1 MDIAF
6 SLRDADQLAK
16 LPEKFLRANVLKRG
30 TRLLLALRSELLT
43 RPPILDRGFHLVVGV
58 AVPMEHGS

>member
-6 SLRDADQLAK
+6 CLRDADQLAK

-43 RPPILDRGFHLVVGV
+43 RSPILDRGFHLVVGV